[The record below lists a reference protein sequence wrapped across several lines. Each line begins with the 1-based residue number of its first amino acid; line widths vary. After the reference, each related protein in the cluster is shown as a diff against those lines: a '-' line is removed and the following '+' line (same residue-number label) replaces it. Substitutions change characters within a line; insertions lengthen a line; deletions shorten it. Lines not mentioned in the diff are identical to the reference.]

1 MRTSNNSSSKDR
13 VISAS
18 INLKPQNWIN
28 HLEREYRKLRDEG
41 QQWAPRHADTE
52 QLGEEMPGKRTG
64 KERHALCGSRRKE

>member
-1 MRTSNNSSSKDR
+1 MRTPNNSSSKDR

-18 INLKPQNWIN
+18 IDLKPQNWIN

-41 QQWAPRHADTE
+41 QQWALRHTNTE

-64 KERHALCGSRRKE
+64 KERHALRVSRQK